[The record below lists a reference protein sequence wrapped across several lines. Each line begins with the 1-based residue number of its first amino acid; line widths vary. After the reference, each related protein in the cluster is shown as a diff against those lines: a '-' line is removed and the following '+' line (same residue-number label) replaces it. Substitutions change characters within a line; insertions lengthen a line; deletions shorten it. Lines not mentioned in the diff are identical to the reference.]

1 VGQRTLPAL
10 FVSVGFLGLV
20 QSGQHNLDPD
30 FMPPPKVFSEML
42 LEVLKQLDR
51 QPDLLARVFDCLPD
65 VLYYVKDAEA
75 RYLSFNQTLIE
86 RSGLQR
92 DDVVGKTADQLFPV
106 SGASTNAQDLSV
118 IESCAPILDRLR
130 LYSTASGD
138 RYWCLSSKFP
148 VIGERGHAIGLIG
161 ISRDLPRPDER
172 HHGYRRL
179 QVYLEYL
186 EGNLGQNILVSEV
199 AEHASISVDT
209 LERLSREVFHLTPK
223 QMLMKLRVDHACK
236 LLETTDR
243 SITDIATECGYA
255 DHSAFTRQFKTAT
268 HLTPRQYRNFRG
280 RGLNPH

>member
-1 VGQRTLPAL
+1 
-10 FVSVGFLGLV
+10 
-20 QSGQHNLDPD
+20 
-30 FMPPPKVFSEML
+30 MPPPKVFSDML
-42 LEVLKQLDR
+42 VEVLKQLDR

-65 VLYYVKDAEA
+65 VLYYIKDAEA

-92 DDVVGKTADQLFPV
+92 DEVVGKTADQLFPV
-106 SGASTNAQDLSV
+106 TGASTNAQDLGV
-118 IESCAPILDRLR
+118 IESRAPILERLR
-130 LYSTASGD
+130 LYSTSSGH

-148 VIGERGHAIGLIG
+148 VLDDRGHAIGLIG

-179 QVYLEYL
+179 QAYLEYL

-199 AEHASISVDT
+199 AERASISVDT

-243 SITDIATECGYA
+243 SITDIAGECGYA

-268 HLTPRQYRNFRG
+268 HLTPRQYRNVRG